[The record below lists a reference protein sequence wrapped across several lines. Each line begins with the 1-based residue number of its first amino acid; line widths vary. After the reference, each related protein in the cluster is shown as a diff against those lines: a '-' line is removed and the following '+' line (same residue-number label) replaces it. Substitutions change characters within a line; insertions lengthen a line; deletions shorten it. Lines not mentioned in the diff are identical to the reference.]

1 MWVIC
6 EIPHSDGRRHQGI
19 NFKLLLYRSA
29 AALSNLEIMPLNW
42 QLSIENCTR
51 ITNTSKSIYIICH
64 VFGDVASELPDRKE
78 LIKIISTRYLLI
90 SLITRI
96 YLVDMILI
104 NHFRSGQGIADALI
118 TKKLIPQ

>member
-78 LIKIISTRYLLI
+78 LIKIISTRYDFDQ
-90 SLITRI
+90 SFP
-96 YLVDMILI
+96 VG
-104 NHFRSGQGIADALI
+104 SGYCGCAYY
-118 TKKLIPQ
+118 KKAHTAIIV